1 MVGGTVQAV
10 EGGTAPAVVAPVLVV
25 SVDTVLVGVVVLHR
39 DSNQVAVERSFA
51 T

>member
-10 EGGTAPAVVAPVLVV
+10 EGGTAPAVVAPALVV
-25 SVDTVLVGVVVLHR
+25 SVDTVLVGAVVPHR